1 MQANEYQDKTQLFA
15 VYPEE
20 SEFAYLTLGLAA
32 EAGEVA
38 DKAAKYF
45 RGDKGLD
52 AKEFSKELGDCMWFI
67 AQLCNR
73 FGWKLEDIMQE
84 NIDKLA
90 DRQARNKL
98 KGSGDNR

>member
-1 MQANEYQDKTQLFA
+1 VQANEYQKATNQFA
-15 VYPEE
+15 IYYKPNELP
-20 SEFAYLTLGLAA
+20 YLSLGLVA

-38 DKAAKYF
+38 DKVAKFY
-45 RGDKGLD
+45 RGDKDL
-52 AKEFSKELGDCMWFI
+52 EFAEVGKELGDCLWFI
-67 AQLCNR
+67 SQLCNL
-73 FGWKLEDIMQE
+73 WHLDMEQLMQD

>member
-1 MQANEYQDKTQLFA
+1 MRADEYQHLTRMFA

-20 SEFAYLTLGLAA
+20 NEFAYLTLGLAA

-38 DKAAKYF
+38 DKAAKFF

-73 FGWKLEDIMQE
+73 FGWQLEDVMQE
-84 NIDKLA
+84 NIDKLT
-90 DRQARNKL
+90 DRAQRNVL
-98 KGSGDNR
+98 MGSGDSR

>member
-1 MQANEYQDKTQLFA
+1 MQASEFQDATRLFA

-20 SEFAYLTLGLAA
+20 NEFSYLTLGLAA

-52 AKEFSKELGDCMWFI
+52 AKEFSKELGDCLWFI
-67 AQLCNR
+67 SQLCNR
-73 FGWKLEDIMQE
+73 FGWKLEDVMQE
-84 NIDKLA
+84 NIEKLS
-90 DRQARNKL
+90 DRQARDKL
-98 KGSGDNR
+98 KGSGDTR